1 MYIKREIDIV
11 ITDEEREI
19 LHKTR
24 KILMVFE
31 DECSVTD
38 ENILQEMYD
47 EYTDCVEHQMALSTA
62 IDLLTT
68 ILGDN
73 DYEI

>member
-1 MYIKREIDIV
+1 MYIKREINIV

-19 LHKTR
+19 LNKAR
-24 KILMVFE
+24 EILMTFE
-31 DECSVTD
+31 DECSSAD
-38 ENILQEMYD
+38 EHTLQDMYD
-47 EYTDCVEHQMALSTA
+47 EYIDCVEHQMALPTA

-73 DYEI
+73 DL

>member
-1 MYIKREIDIV
+1 MYIKREINIV

-19 LHKTR
+19 LNKAR
-24 KILMVFE
+24 DILMTFE
-31 DECSVTD
+31 DECSSVD
-38 ENILQEMYD
+38 ENTLQDMYD
-47 EYTDCVEHQMALSTA
+47 EYTDCVEHQMALPTA

-73 DYEI
+73 DL

>member
-1 MYIKREIDIV
+1 MYIKREINIV

-19 LHKTR
+19 LNKAR
-24 KILMVFE
+24 EILMTFE
-31 DECSVTD
+31 DECSSAD
-38 ENILQEMYD
+38 EHTLQDMYD
-47 EYTDCVEHQMALSTA
+47 EYTDCVEHQMALPTA

-73 DYEI
+73 DL